1 MAYQSQSKRKLSKL
15 VKKGVS
21 ISLILSMFAGIEQAF
36 AITSVN
42 GETIVASSN
51 QQVSMKDGTI
61 LHAWCW
67 SFNAIKENMAAI
79 KEAGYTSVQ
88 TSPINAVV
96 VGNGGDKKFTEQ
108 WYYHYQPT
116 AYTIGNYQLGTEAE
130 FIEMN
135 RVAEQYGIKIIVD
148 AVLNHTTSDYKKVS
162 SEITSITK
170 WNRGN
175 NEIENWKSRWEVTQK
190 SLLGLWEWNTQNPEV
205 QQYLLKFLKNAVA
218 DGADGFRYD
227 AAKHIELPGEYP
239 NEFGSNFW
247 NVILNNGTEFQYGEV
262 LQDNISRDAD
272 YANLMS
278 ITASQ
283 YGHSIRDMLRNRN
296 VHAGNLGNY
305 QAGVDP
311 SKLVLWV
318 ESHDTYANGKTDSE
332 SESAWMSD
340 EDLKLGWAMITA
352 RAKGTPL
359 FFSRP
364 VGGGNGVRFP
374 EKTKIGDA
382 GSNLYKDPTIVAV
395 NKFHN
400 AMVGQSEYIR
410 NPNGDTTVAMIE
422 RGTQGAVIANLS
434 DSEKS
439 LNTETKLANGT
450 YKDQIS
456 GKTYTVSNGRLSGS
470 IARRSVL
477 VLTNGESFDNLASL
491 SVQGYQEGSHTFLT
505 DTLNLTLQT
514 SNTSEATYSVNN
526 GAPIKFENGKVITIG
541 SQVQFGETV
550 TVTLSAKNTKGQT
563 VQSVYRFTKED
574 PNANTTIYF
583 DNPENWNQ
591 VYAYMYSGADT
602 VLLNKWPGTAM
613 SKDSA
618 TGYYT
623 ITVPNSF
630 ISKGAKVLFTNNQGA
645 QYPQNVGFEVN
656 SNGLYSRDGFVKVVE
671 KQITEPAV
679 LGLKDQTTTEITIT
693 DAIEL
698 ILQASHVTDATYQMN
713 DGDAVSFNDG
723 DKLTLGQDLKNG
735 ESLRLT
741 LSAKDSAG
749 KLVTKVYSIT
759 KKVEEPATQ
768 TTIRFENPDKWTD
781 VFVYMYNAKGEKLL
795 GAWPGTKMEK
805 DGTGL
810 FAVTLPTSYETDGVK
825 VLFSNN
831 KGAQYPQSVGFEF
844 KSGGTY
850 SKDGLVAEQPA
861 SEFKEESEE
870 LPIPFETEYVDNPE
884 LEKGQKVTRVEGQ
897 DGVKTITYR
906 SEYIGS
912 QLVSKTK
919 ISETVSKEPVTQV
932 VEVGTKV
939 PDIEQQIT
947 NRVYFN
953 NSQGWSKVYAYVYDN
968 KGVPLVGNWPG
979 KEMSQDE
986 YGYYIELGEEFAGGK
1001 VIFNNPDT
1009 KVQFPAQNKP
1019 GYDLEL
1025 GQVYEIDGSHRAVLP
1040 EPVAEGFTRITF
1052 ENPGGWSA
1060 ANVYAYYGNPIQ
1072 MPLGAWP
1079 GQAMLKDSKGHFYID
1094 LPDEYANSNVKLLF
1108 NKPNSTIQ
1116 FPVSVGFD
1124 FKVDGHYSKDGLK

>member
-1 MAYQSQSKRKLSKL
+1 MAYQSQSKRILSKL
-15 VKKGVS
+15 VKKAVGVT
-21 ISLILSMFAGIEQAF
+21 LILSMFAGIEQAF
-36 AITSVN
+36 TITSVN

-51 QQVSMKDGTI
+51 QQVSMKDGTV

-96 VGNGGDKKFTEQ
+96 VGNGGDKKFTNQ

-148 AVLNHTTSDYKKVS
+148 AVLNHTTSDYSKVS
-162 SEITSITK
+162 SEIKSINNWTHGADRISN
-170 WNRGN
+170 WN
-175 NEIENWKSRWEVTQK
+175 SREEVTQK
-190 SLLGLWEWNTQNPEV
+190 SLLGLWELNTQNPEV
-205 QQYLLKFLKNAVA
+205 QQYLLKFLKNAVS

-239 NEFGSNFW
+239 NQYGSNFW
-247 NVILNNGTEFQYGEV
+247 NVILNNGSEFQYGEV

-283 YGHSIRDMLRNRN
+283 YGHSIREILRNRN
-296 VHAGNLGNY
+296 ANAGNLGNY
-305 QAGVDP
+305 RAGVDP

-318 ESHDTYANGKTDSE
+318 ESHDTYANGNTDSE

-364 VGGGNGVRFP
+364 VGGGKGVRFP
-374 EKTKIGDA
+374 EQTKIGDA

-410 NPNGDTTVAMIE
+410 NPNGDTNVAMIE

-456 GKTYTVSNGRLSGS
+456 GKIYTVSNGRLSGS

-477 VLTNGESFDNLASL
+477 VLTKGESFDDLASL
-491 SVQGYQEGSHTFLT
+491 SVQGYQEGIHTFLT

-550 TVTLSAKNTKGQT
+550 TVTLSAKNAKGQT
-563 VQSVYRFTKED
+563 VQSVYRFTKEE

-591 VYAYMYSGADT
+591 VYAYMYSGTDT

-630 ISKGAKVLFTNNQGA
+630 INKGARVLFTNNQGA
-645 QYPQNVGFEVN
+645 QYPHPQSMGFEVKT
-656 SNGLYSRDGFVKVVE
+656 NGLYSRDGFVKVVE
-671 KQITEPAV
+671 KQIIEP
-679 LGLKDQTTTEITIT
+679 E
-693 DAIEL
+693 
-698 ILQASHVTDATYQMN
+698 
-713 DGDAVSFNDG
+713 
-723 DKLTLGQDLKNG
+723 
-735 ESLRLT
+735 
-741 LSAKDSAG
+741 
-749 KLVTKVYSIT
+749 
-759 KKVEEPATQ
+759 TQ

-810 FAVTLPTSYETDGVK
+810 FAITLPTSYETDGVK

-831 KGAQYPQSVGFEF
+831 KGAQYPRSLGFEF
-844 KSGGTY
+844 KSGATY

-861 SEFKEESEE
+861 SEFKEENEE
-870 LPIPFETEYVDNPE
+870 LPIPFETVYVDNPE
-884 LEKGQKVTRVEGQ
+884 LEKGQKVTRVKGQ

-906 SEYIGS
+906 SEYIGD

-939 PDIEQQIT
+939 PDIEQQLAH
-947 NRVYFN
+947 RVYFN

-1025 GQVYEIDGSHRAVLP
+1025 GQVYELDGSHRAVLP
-1040 EPVAEGFTRITF
+1040 EPVAEDFTRITF
-1052 ENPGGWSA
+1052 ENPGGWGA
-1060 ANVYAYYGNPIQ
+1060 ANVYAYYGHPIQ

-1094 LPDEYANSNVKLLF
+1094 LPEEYANSNVKLLF

-1124 FKVDGHYSKDGLK
+1124 FKVDGHYTKDGLK

>member
-1 MAYQSQSKRKLSKL
+1 MILSFCNRLHLANDLILKKRRVLIPLQLIARFKVINCRYIFSRKCERFLIIFYEVYMAYQSQSKRILSKL
-15 VKKGVS
+15 VKKAVGVT
-21 ISLILSMFAGIEQAF
+21 LILSMFAGIEQAF
-36 AITSVN
+36 TITSVN

-51 QQVSMKDGTI
+51 QQVSMKDGTV

-96 VGNGGDKKFTEQ
+96 VGNGGDKKFTNQ

-148 AVLNHTTSDYKKVS
+148 AVLNHTTSEYSKVS
-162 SEITSITK
+162 SEIKSINNRTHGADRISN
-170 WNRGN
+170 WN
-175 NEIENWKSRWEVTQK
+175 SREEVTQK
-190 SLLGLWEWNTQNPEV
+190 SLLGLWELNTQNPEV
-205 QQYLLKFLKNAVA
+205 QQYLLKFLKNAVS

-239 NEFGSNFW
+239 NQYGSNFW
-247 NVILNNGTEFQYGEV
+247 NVILNNGSEFQYGEV

-283 YGHSIRDMLRNRN
+283 YGHSIREILRNRN
-296 VHAGNLGNY
+296 ANAGNLGNY
-305 QAGVDP
+305 RAGVDP

-318 ESHDTYANGKTDSE
+318 ESHDTYANGNTDSE

-364 VGGGNGVRFP
+364 VGGGKGVRFP
-374 EKTKIGDA
+374 EQTKIGDA

-410 NPNGDTTVAMIE
+410 NPNGDTNVAMIE

-477 VLTNGESFDNLASL
+477 VLTKGESFDDLASL
-491 SVQGYQEGSHTFLT
+491 SVQGYKEGIHTFLK

-550 TVTLSAKNTKGQT
+550 TVTLSAKNAKGET

-574 PNANTTIYF
+574 PNAN
-583 DNPENWNQ
+583 
-591 VYAYMYSGADT
+591 
-602 VLLNKWPGTAM
+602 
-613 SKDSA
+613 
-618 TGYYT
+618 
-623 ITVPNSF
+623 
-630 ISKGAKVLFTNNQGA
+630 
-645 QYPQNVGFEVN
+645 
-656 SNGLYSRDGFVKVVE
+656 
-671 KQITEPAV
+671 
-679 LGLKDQTTTEITIT
+679 
-693 DAIEL
+693 
-698 ILQASHVTDATYQMN
+698 
-713 DGDAVSFNDG
+713 
-723 DKLTLGQDLKNG
+723 
-735 ESLRLT
+735 
-741 LSAKDSAG
+741 
-749 KLVTKVYSIT
+749 
-759 KKVEEPATQ
+759 

-810 FAVTLPTSYETDGVK
+810 LAITLPISYETDGVK

-831 KGAQYPQSVGFEF
+831 KGAQYPQSLGFEF

-850 SKDGLVAEQPA
+850 SKDGLVAEQPD
-861 SEFKEESEE
+861 SEFKEENEE

-906 SEYIGS
+906 SEYIGD

-939 PDIEQQIT
+939 PDIEQQLAH
-947 NRVYFN
+947 RVYFN

-1025 GQVYEIDGSHRAVLP
+1025 GQVYELDGSHRAVLP
-1040 EPVAEGFTRITF
+1040 EPVAEDFTRITF
-1052 ENPGGWSA
+1052 ENPGGWGA
-1060 ANVYAYYGNPIQ
+1060 ANVYAYYGHPIQ

-1094 LPDEYANSNVKLLF
+1094 LPEEYANSNVKLLF

-1124 FKVDGHYSKDGLK
+1124 FKVDGHYTKDGLK